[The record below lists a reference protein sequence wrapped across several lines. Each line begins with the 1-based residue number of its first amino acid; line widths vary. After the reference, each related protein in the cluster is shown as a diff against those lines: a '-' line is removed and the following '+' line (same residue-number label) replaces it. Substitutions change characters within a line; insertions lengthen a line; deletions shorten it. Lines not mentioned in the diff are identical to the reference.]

1 MGIIGSVYYIPWFI
15 GFDGLVVY
23 TVNGG
28 ESFTTVCNTPDDGRK
43 LRPKH
48 VEL

>member
-1 MGIIGSVYYIPWFI
+1 MCVMGAGKFNPVYYIPWFN

-28 ESFTTVCNTPDDGRK
+28 ES
-43 LRPKH
+43 LRY
-48 VEL
+48 V